1 MTDQSIVSNLQ
12 AYGKEF
18 VMVYGDAYAL
28 NDRAHRKEH
37 FEEVLA
43 NCLTMCNK
51 SGRVIS
57 HRDGMMFVAAAYLHD
72 LFAWSRHN
80 HHLLAETHVLT
91 SNCSLLGR
99 LTTDER
105 KVVATMC
112 AQHRASYR
120 GEFANEMAWIF
131 NCADSGFPSLEADVR
146 RAYISAKEHSPAGT
160 PITWASATIT
170 HMLEK
175 FGRHGYMRR
184 SAGYVTL
191 VGQDVLDVYF
201 DHIDMLTPNAVID
214 MSEDATLVKNDNTP
228 LEAVGV
234 ETKDEEKG
242 SIDQALFDK
251 LLNDSELYQA
261 ILARYPVR
269 TMTVPREDCDCQ
281 YGPPVGSMVSGAG
294 QRAES
299 VDLSE
304 STDKSHLAKRQLHHI
319 MKLQQILSH
328 IYVMPSSVPD
338 EISSQIEKSL
348 YVDLRYSPSRIVKF
362 IYMVCSNYGTVLQK
376 HDSTLS
382 TLMNHGG
389 GRDIAVE
396 IRRLIHLELSENVDP
411 RLRRV
416 STIEEYLGA
425 ILKILDRF
433 KVHPAVIAHLC
444 MFHSR

>member
-18 VMVYGDAYAL
+18 VTVYGDAYAL

-57 HRDGMMFVAAAYLHD
+57 HRDGMMFVTAAYLHD

-160 PITWASATIT
+160 PTTWASATIT

-184 SAGYVTL
+184 SAGYITL

-201 DHIDMLTPNAVID
+201 DRIDMLTPNAVID

-228 LEAVGV
+228 LEVVGV

-242 SIDQALFDK
+242 SIDQALFDT

-261 ILARYPVR
+261 ILARL
-269 TMTVPREDCDCQ
+269 PREVYGCQ
-281 YGPPVGSMVSGAG
+281 YGSPVGS
-294 QRAES
+294 RNRTEP
-299 VDLSE
+299 VDLPE
-304 STDKSHLAKRQLHHI
+304 STYKLHPADRALHHSI
-319 MKLQQILSH
+319 KLQQILSH
-328 IYVMPSSVPD
+328 ACDIPSSVPD
-338 EISSQIEKSL
+338 DIDRQIKKSL
-348 YVDLRYSPSRIVKF
+348 YVDLRYLPSRIVRF
-362 IYMVCSNYGTVLQK
+362 IYTVCSNYGAVLQQY
-376 HDSTLS
+376 DSTLS
-382 TLMNHGG
+382 SLMNHGG